1 MVSAPHYV
9 EQYRNGKFKLPE
21 DLTLPVIRQ
30 LSNEND
36 IPIIYETK
44 CVYDD
49 ADYLNIV

>member
-1 MVSAPHYV
+1 MVSALHCV

-21 DLTLPVIRQ
+21 DLALPVARH

-36 IPIIYETK
+36 IPIIYKTK

-49 ADYLNIV
+49 ANYLNIV